1 MDSGIATPQLPAIS
15 IVENLSDDDRALFSS
30 YGEFVSYQPG
40 QILFEEGESYD
51 ELILILSGSVEM
63 SRKHEKGVITLGRA
77 GVGCCLGE
85 VNLFHPAPTVSSAKA
100 AEFTQAWKI
109 TATNLEEFL
118 TVNPVAG
125 GNILVGIATQISS
138 QLAQVHACLLKA
150 QMATLEASFWA

>member
-1 MDSGIATPQLPAIS
+1 MDSGLATPHLPAIS
-15 IVENLSDDDRALFSS
+15 IVENLSDDDRALLSS

-40 QILFEEGESYD
+40 QKIFEEGESYD
-51 ELILILSGSVEM
+51 ELIMILSGSVEM
-63 SRKHEKGVITLGRA
+63 SRKHENGILTLGRA
-77 GVGCCLGE
+77 GEGCCLGE
-85 VNLFHPAPTVSSAKA
+85 VNLFHPSPTVSTATA
-100 AEFTQAWKI
+100 VEFTQAWKVSS
-109 TATNLEEFL
+109 ANLEDFL